1 MKEEHLI
8 PLAKEFLAY
17 YTGVKRK
24 SPRTVE
30 LYTVNLSQFF
40 EYLALSYGGIDLK
53 DIRSLH
59 IQSWLVEGLKG
70 RPESPDTISPGTIRH
85 KISTL
90 RSFFKYAV
98 RQKVIGQSPMVKV
111 VSPKLRKRLPVF
123 VEQKGMQQLEQNS
136 AEGEVIFGD
145 DFKGATA
152 QLIIALLYQ
161 TGIRQAE
168 LLGIK
173 LYDVDVSN
181 SQIKVLGKGNK
192 ERIIPLS
199 NELVHHIQAYDARKR
214 QELESAELEYLFVNE
229 KGTRVTKGYV
239 YRLVKAALSQ
249 VTTISKRSP
258 HVLRHTFATH
268 LVNNGAQLNAVKDLL
283 GHSSLAS
290 TQVYTH
296 NTIES
301 LKKAYRQAHPKA

>member
-1 MKEEHLI
+1 MKEDHLI

-17 YTGVKRK
+17 YAGVKRK

-40 EYLALSYGGIDLK
+40 EYLAVAYGGIDLK
-53 DIRSLH
+53 DLRSFH
-59 IQSWLVEGLKG
+59 IQSWLVDGLKG
-70 RPESPDTISPGTIRH
+70 RPDTPDTVSPGTIRH

-98 RQKVIGQSPMVKV
+98 RQQVIGQSPMVKV

-136 AEGEVIFGD
+136 VEGEEIFSD

-152 QLIIALLYQ
+152 RLIIALLYQ

-173 LYDVDVSN
+173 LHDVDVSN

-199 NELVHHIQAYDARKR
+199 KELIQQIQAYDARKR
-214 QELESAELEYLFVNE
+214 QELENPELVYLFVNE
-229 KGTRVTKGYV
+229 KGSRVTKGYV

-283 GHSSLAS
+283 GHASLAS

>member
-1 MKEEHLI
+1 MKEDHLI

-17 YTGVKRK
+17 YAGVKRK

-40 EYLALSYGGIDLK
+40 EYLALQYDGIPLK

-59 IQSWLVEGLKG
+59 IQSWLVDGLKG
-70 RPESPDTISPGTIRH
+70 RPESPDTIAPGTIRH

-98 RQKVIGQSPMVKV
+98 RQQVIGQSPMVKV

-123 VEQKGMQQLEQNS
+123 VEQKGMEQLEQNS
-136 AEGEVIFGD
+136 VEGEEIFGD

-214 QELESAELEYLFVNE
+214 QELENPELEYLLVNE
-229 KGTRVTKGYV
+229 KGTRVSKGYV